1 MQILSWVGWRD
12 GTKKAVRRCGIEKAY
27 FPPSHGNV
35 RKWFLFKHNQH
46 DMNFFTLLVLVLMRT
61 TARSTGGLVGQ
72 DQFPREHAENKVV
85 TVTTI
90 NKPGTIYGKA
100 TVMVSQV
107 RAAQGST
114 TTETGVSSIFGH
126 FSP

>member
-1 MQILSWVGWRD
+1 MI
-12 GTKKAVRRCGIEKAY
+12 
-27 FPPSHGNV
+27 
-35 RKWFLFKHNQH
+35 
-46 DMNFFTLLVLVLMRT
+46 FFTLQVLVRMRT
-61 TARSTGGLVGQ
+61 TARSTRGLVGQ

-90 NKPGTIYGKA
+90 NKPSTISKKT

-107 RAAQGST
+107 RAATGST

-126 FSP
+126 FFP